1 MPPKKKPG
9 KKRAAPKPKT
19 KADRKH
25 YKGNGGARCKEDEIP
40 VKRKKRKTQSA
51 SSSPRPPSTHT
62 PPDGKR
68 TKGAT
73 TPPPNAQSKEEAFV
87 PSRAFMLA
95 AAVLCGCDHG
105 IWYRLAPDLEKRDD
119 LSVATRHSWQ
129 NIFATFIEAGLFGT
143 RQVDELGIEHRVEVR
158 SKPWDLMIAHMKDQ
172 HGIKVEITS
181 ITPRRR
187 RKSWFVILKNADSEK
202 AHEFSN
208 PIVQQERT
216 RERESLVPALIGS
229 LLRNR
234 KKADCSLKEQLDT
247 LRKEVE
253 SKNLLYRLK
262 DLDTDKWDAIIEAA
276 AKMGTLKNHLLRDL
290 SVDDMSNVDINAPV
304 VVKAAAKAR
313 NDMETQIDDALSLQ
327 FDVRIHGSDLRP
339 SRMGNGNDGIE
350 VGTRKQASERMRSC
364 AVFLSE
370 LWGYRDTNK
379 SWDERQRIA
388 TAACNLI
395 AYDHGYPR
403 STGSSQLGK
412 WYDQAKKDISAGKSS
427 ALSRTFIRRVSYT
440 DGIEAAHPGYLHE
453 LYRYAVRTRGIL
465 ATFAEITETMNSKS
479 ATSDEIRPTLRLH
492 RLQMYRWFIC
502 NNGKELSAKEKPLLT
517 NKLKAERVAW
527 VGRWGDL
534 FRKEDTPVCYL
545 DEKWF
550 YTSSRRRKIKYLPP
564 GPGEEA
570 DDALIVRPKIRSRRY
585 PVKVMY
591 LGVVARP
598 VKDEAKGID
607 FNGRIALKRVA
618 RERKVKSL
626 TRNQKFSPDVK
637 VNDEI
642 KKGGWKEFY
651 DEGMTAE
658 ELFDVVSEYY
668 DLSEHVTDRLELN
681 YLYNK
686 GATRKKFK
694 KIAAE
699 EVVLP
704 ATSPRKKRDGTGALV
719 PVTLN
724 DLELCVRYQNGDMV
738 EEDVSCDSTWMKD
751 NMDDIATSIR
761 AAYHWLNKEDVI
773 YLVMDNAGGHGTDE
787 CVDEYTK
794 GLLDKHSIQI
804 VQQVARSPET
814 NVLDLGIWMSLQSAV
829 EKKHK
834 GRCCNPEVLNKTV
847 MEVWDDVASVD
858 AFKNVFGKLPK
869 IYSLILMN
877 EGGNDLVET
886 NRGKKG
892 VAEMQGDASHEGGDD
907 ANNNDATATLEDYI
921 DYAQGLVEAD
931 VVGDDDEEDDALI
944 EHII

>member
-1 MPPKKKPG
+1 
-9 KKRAAPKPKT
+9 
-19 KADRKH
+19 
-25 YKGNGGARCKEDEIP
+25 
-40 VKRKKRKTQSA
+40 
-51 SSSPRPPSTHT
+51 
-62 PPDGKR
+62 
-68 TKGAT
+68 
-73 TPPPNAQSKEEAFV
+73 
-87 PSRAFMLA
+87 
-95 AAVLCGCDHG
+95 
-105 IWYRLAPDLEKRDD
+105 
-119 LSVATRHSWQ
+119 
-129 NIFATFIEAGLFGT
+129 
-143 RQVDELGIEHRVEVR
+143 
-158 SKPWDLMIAHMKDQ
+158 
-172 HGIKVEITS
+172 
-181 ITPRRR
+181 
-187 RKSWFVILKNADSEK
+187 
-202 AHEFSN
+202 
-208 PIVQQERT
+208 
-216 RERESLVPALIGS
+216 
-229 LLRNR
+229 
-234 KKADCSLKEQLDT
+234 
-247 LRKEVE
+247 
-253 SKNLLYRLK
+253 
-262 DLDTDKWDAIIEAA
+262 
-276 AKMGTLKNHLLRDL
+276 
-290 SVDDMSNVDINAPV
+290 
-304 VVKAAAKAR
+304 
-313 NDMETQIDDALSLQ
+313 
-327 FDVRIHGSDLRP
+327 
-339 SRMGNGNDGIE
+339 
-350 VGTRKQASERMRSC
+350 
-364 AVFLSE
+364 
-370 LWGYRDTNK
+370 
-379 SWDERQRIA
+379 
-388 TAACNLI
+388 
-395 AYDHGYPR
+395 
-403 STGSSQLGK
+403 
-412 WYDQAKKDISAGKSS
+412 
-427 ALSRTFIRRVSYT
+427 
-440 DGIEAAHPGYLHE
+440 
-453 LYRYAVRTRGIL
+453 
-465 ATFAEITETMNSKS
+465 MNSKS